1 MSTTAPASESLT
13 RSARIRT
20 AVEGV
25 SVLQLLVLI
34 GTTLLVLL
42 GALLGGRAYVAAADS
57 GGLVSQPAVTTATG
71 NAAEGRETTRP
82 TTSDR
87 VSRSAPHRADSG
99 SSQR

>member
-20 AVEGV
+20 AVEGF

-71 NAAEGRETTRP
+71 TAVEPREPATR
-82 TTSDR
+82 
-87 VSRSAPHRADSG
+87 SR
-99 SSQR
+99 QF

>member
-42 GALLGGRAYVAAADS
+42 GGRAYVAAADS

-71 NAAEGRETTRP
+71 TTVEPREPATR
-82 TTSDR
+82 
-87 VSRSAPHRADSG
+87 SR
-99 SSQR
+99 QF

>member
-25 SVLQLLVLI
+25 SVLQ
-34 GTTLLVLL
+34 LLVLL

-71 NAAEGRETTRP
+71 TTVEPREPATR
-82 TTSDR
+82 
-87 VSRSAPHRADSG
+87 SR
-99 SSQR
+99 QF

>member
-42 GALLGGRAYVAAADS
+42 GARAYVAAADS

-71 NAAEGRETTRP
+71 TTVEPREPATR
-82 TTSDR
+82 
-87 VSRSAPHRADSG
+87 SR
-99 SSQR
+99 QF

>member
-42 GALLGGRAYVAAADS
+42 GALLGGRACVEPRE
-57 GGLVSQPAVTTATG
+57 PA
-71 NAAEGRETTRP
+71 TR
-82 TTSDR
+82 
-87 VSRSAPHRADSG
+87 SR
-99 SSQR
+99 QF

>member
-34 GTTLLVLL
+34 G

-71 NAAEGRETTRP
+71 TTVEPREPATR
-82 TTSDR
+82 
-87 VSRSAPHRADSG
+87 SR
-99 SSQR
+99 QF